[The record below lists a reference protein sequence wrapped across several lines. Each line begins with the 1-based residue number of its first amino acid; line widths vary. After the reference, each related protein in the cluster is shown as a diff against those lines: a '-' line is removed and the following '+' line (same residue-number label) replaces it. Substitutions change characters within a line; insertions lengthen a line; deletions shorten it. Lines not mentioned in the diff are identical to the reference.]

1 MQHTTIGNTTT
12 FYSTTEESRINTT
25 VAASNIR
32 FLLKLT
38 NDFSKQVKYA
48 YGQNQIINNRYSSFE
63 IFHNTTEEIV
73 TGNVNLT
80 PAGYWTYEV
89 YEISF
94 IGTPTLTD
102 STVPLNETAVFSP
115 INDDKGVNNG
125 RIEIGKLLSSN
136 TELGKEVIYS
146 EYSTPDDD
154 SYIYPFVDSSVSN
167 VVYGC
172 TEVSSANYNSDAT
185 HDDGSCFSHVYG
197 CTNTNSNNYNSLAT
211 VDDGSCVFS
220 ITDCTDPSA
229 DNYNP
234 SADVDD
240 GSCVYTV
247 YGCTNASS
255 PNYNSLATVDDG
267 SCTTSEVY
275 GCLDSTATNYSA
287 LATIDDGSCVYDTVY
302 GCTDVNAVNYNALA
316 NTDDG
321 ECNYDHI
328 YGCMDVSASNY
339 NALATEDNGSCT
351 YAFVYGCTEVG
362 STNYDPLATV
372 DNGSCV
378 FIYHNEF
385 KLRVEA
391 DSGIF
396 ESGDCLETILTNLKT
411 I

>member
-146 EYSTPDDD
+146 EYSTPDED
-154 SYIYPFVDSSVSN
+154 SYIYPFVDSNTSN
-167 VVYGC
+167 VINGC
-172 TEVSSANYNSDAT
+172 TDVTSSNYNPNAT
-185 HDDGSCFSHVYG
+185 NDDGSCLQFAYG
-197 CTNTNSNNYNSLAT
+197 CTDTNANNYDSNATIENGSCTYTITGCTDSAANNYNSLA
-211 VDDGSCVFS
+211 D
-220 ITDCTDPSA
+220 I
-229 DNYNP
+229 
-234 SADVDD
+234 DD

-255 PNYNSLATVDDG
+255 PNYNDLATVDDG
-267 SCTTSEVY
+267 TCTTSVVY
-275 GCLDSTATNYSA
+275 GCLDSTATNYDA
-287 LATIDDGSCVYDTVY
+287 LVTVDDGSCTYDHVY
-302 GCTDVNAVNYNALA
+302 GCMEVNAQ
-316 NTDDG
+316 
-321 ECNYDHI
+321 
-328 YGCMDVSASNY
+328 NY
-339 NALATEDNGSCT
+339 NALATFDNGTCI
-351 YAFVYGCTEVG
+351 
-362 STNYDPLATV
+362 NIPL
-372 DNGSCV
+372 
-378 FIYHNEF
+378 HNDF
-385 KLRVEA
+385 KLRVIADGGVFEGEDCIEA
-391 DSGIF
+391 
-396 ESGDCLETILTNLKT
+396 ILTNLKS